1 MKVQPLMVRIINKI
15 EDCHST
21 RIDRLAKQ
29 HVQIHE
35 VPWAQNDAL
44 DQIRKVQITLGN
56 YARKENVRID
66 IYNGGNIL
74 NEYGNAKD
82 GIALKNKFF
91 ITVKNLH
98 NSIEKHALLPN
109 NSLKTYQYKEI
120 KHRLY
125 QTSDE
130 TEISIPF
137 VNVCHEDTFIR
148 TLYRTIGKMVND
160 LKTTK

>member
-82 GIALKNKFF
+82 GIALKNNF
-91 ITVKNLH
+91 L
-98 NSIEKHALLPN
+98 
-109 NSLKTYQYKEI
+109 
-120 KHRLY
+120 
-125 QTSDE
+125 
-130 TEISIPF
+130 
-137 VNVCHEDTFIR
+137 
-148 TLYRTIGKMVND
+148 
-160 LKTTK
+160 